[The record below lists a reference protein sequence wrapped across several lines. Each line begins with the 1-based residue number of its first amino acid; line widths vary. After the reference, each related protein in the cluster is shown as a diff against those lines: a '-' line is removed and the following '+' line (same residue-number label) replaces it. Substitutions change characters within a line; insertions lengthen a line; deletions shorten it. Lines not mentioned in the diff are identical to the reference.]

1 MFTTKTLYCCDVDAE
16 PIERY
21 RTGGYLPVHL
31 GDIFNDRY
39 KVMHKLGWGGYST
52 VWLARDLKY
61 VTVKACCALLQLP
74 NITFSSRL
82 NTHVALKVNVA
93 ESHKRNAELETLQYL
108 SGVSV
113 HPGTQHISS
122 LLDHFEHSGPNG
134 THTCLVLEILGLSVK
149 ECAEHFEDGRLPGHV
164 AKRAARQALLGLQCM
179 HAKGV
184 AHGGKRLRAPQ
195 NHAVS
200 PYR

>member
-61 VTVKACCALLQLP
+61 VTVKACCALL
-74 NITFSSRL
+74 
-82 NTHVALKVNVA
+82 
-93 ESHKRNAELETLQYL
+93 
-108 SGVSV
+108 
-113 HPGTQHISS
+113 
-122 LLDHFEHSGPNG
+122 
-134 THTCLVLEILGLSVK
+134 
-149 ECAEHFEDGRLPGHV
+149 
-164 AKRAARQALLGLQCM
+164 
-179 HAKGV
+179 
-184 AHGGKRLRAPQ
+184 
-195 NHAVS
+195 
-200 PYR
+200 